1 MRLWG
6 DYWESVALKY
16 LKTKKLIKIKRNFNC
31 KLGEIDLIMQDQQN
45 LVFVEVKYRKND
57 DWVSASESVTLSKQ
71 RKIIKAA
78 QYFLLQNKKYK
89 DWNCRF
95 DVVSIQGEKDN
106 AEIDW
111 IKNAFQTNY

>member
-6 DYWESVALKY
+6 DYWESIALQY
-16 LKTKKLIKIKRNFNC
+16 LKENKLKKIKRNFNS
-31 KLGEIDLIMQDQQN
+31 KVGEIDLIMHDQHT

-57 DWVSASESVTLSKQ
+57 DWVSASESVTKSKQ

-78 QYFLLQNKKYK
+78 QLYLLQNKKYK

-95 DVVSIQGEKDN
+95 DVVSIQGEKDH
-106 AEIDW
+106 AEINW
-111 IKNAFQTNY
+111 IKDAFQTN